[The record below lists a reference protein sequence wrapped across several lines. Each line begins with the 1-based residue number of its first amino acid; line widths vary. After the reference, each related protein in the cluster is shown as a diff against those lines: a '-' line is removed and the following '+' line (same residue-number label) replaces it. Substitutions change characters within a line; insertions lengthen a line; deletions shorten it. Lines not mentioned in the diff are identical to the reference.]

1 MWVPYSDHPVCLS
14 VSLSVCLS
22 VSPSVFSFS
31 SITSVFLI
39 RSLSN
44 FTKYTIMACFN
55 YSIITISFRAYL
67 ISILYSDWLF
77 TLSAITLS
85 FFTRFSSDFHLTCIH
100 FFFLFM
106 GHFHFHFWW
115 WDVLETIFSDFSELL
130 IGLCMHSCRTRHAN
144 LTSQITDLGQ
154 VSWVCKMAITIN
166 CHFMGPFLTWSE
178 F

>member
-1 MWVPYSDHPVCLS
+1 MMLIIIPLFVGLINMLSMIIRAPHTLVWVPYSDHPVCLS
-14 VSLSVCLS
+14 VRLSVCPSVCQS
-22 VSPSVFSFS
+22 VSPSGFFFS

-100 FFFLFM
+100 FFLLLWDIFIFIFDDGM
-106 GHFHFHFWW
+106 FWKQYFQ
-115 WDVLETIFSDFSELL
+115 TFQSY
-130 IGLCMHSCRTRHAN
+130 
-144 LTSQITDLGQ
+144 
-154 VSWVCKMAITIN
+154 
-166 CHFMGPFLTWSE
+166 
-178 F
+178 